1 MKEAKATGP
10 DSITSEAIKANIN
23 MSTKLLHTLFSR
35 AWKTEE
41 VQADLREGHLMKLL
55 KKGDLQEWEL

>member
-23 MSTKLLHTLFSR
+23 MSTKLLHII
-35 AWKTEE
+35 
-41 VQADLREGHLMKLL
+41 
-55 KKGDLQEWEL
+55 